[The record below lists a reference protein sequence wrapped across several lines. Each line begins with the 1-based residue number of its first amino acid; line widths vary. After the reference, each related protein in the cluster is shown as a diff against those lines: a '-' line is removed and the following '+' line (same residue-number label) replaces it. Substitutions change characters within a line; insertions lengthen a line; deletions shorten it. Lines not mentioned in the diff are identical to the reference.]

1 MFPAGRSISSRA
13 ASHARQSHEDCVVV
27 CEVVPSCVFL
37 ANVDPPRL
45 AKHIAVIRLSLRARK
60 GNGCSK
66 TAANEYLM
74 QRHRDP
80 LRRRCSANFSSD
92 LLHTI
97 TTLIVVTVNLSL
109 VACQAVADGPGNA
122 ERKPNLVFILADD
135 KYECR
140 IENAVFCRE
149 IA

>member
-1 MFPAGRSISSRA
+1 
-13 ASHARQSHEDCVVV
+13 
-27 CEVVPSCVFL
+27 
-37 ANVDPPRL
+37 
-45 AKHIAVIRLSLRARK
+45 
-60 GNGCSK
+60 
-66 TAANEYLM
+66 M

-135 KYECR
+135 KYGHVDR
-140 IENAVFCRE
+140 NAEFDRE
-149 IA
+149 IRIICNSAYKFEYRPIAGVSVQLG